1 MVAPEV
7 VIDTSVAFKLFVGFG
22 EAGLDQAAALLR
34 AHRENEIQL
43 IAPSTLPVEIANGLR
58 YLLPD
63 QKDVLGFLSDLESL
77 HIGLFA
83 TDFDLV
89 GRAARRALETDMG
102 VYDALFLALAEERGC
117 PLVTA
122 DRKAFEAV
130 QSPIEIRIL

>member
-1 MVAPEV
+1 MVTPEV

-22 EAGLDQAAALLR
+22 ETGLDQAAALLR
-34 AHRENEIQL
+34 AHREEELRL
-43 IAPSTLPVEIANGLR
+43 IAPATLPIEVANSLR

-63 QKDVLGFLSDLESL
+63 QDDVLGFLSDLESL

-83 TDFDLV
+83 TGFDLV
-89 GRAARRALETDMG
+89 NRAAIRALETEMG

-122 DRKAFEAV
+122 DRKAFGAV
-130 QSPIEIRIL
+130 RSRIEIRIL